1 MKNKLILVID
11 DDQDLREGIVEIL
24 TENGFEALGCENAE
38 AALQKMKIRRPS
50 IVIADNI
57 MPGMGG
63 MALIPIIKR
72 DHPDIKIIMITA
84 FSTVDNAVAA
94 MKSGA
99 DDYLAK
105 PFKRDDL
112 LVAVRRNLEVSKIER
127 RHDCPNMDEAL
138 ACLAN
143 PIRRQILDLLAKNKV
158 MRFMDLSRRL
168 GIKDHTKVNF
178 HLKNLK
184 SHHLLSQDRDKCYH
198 LTPQGEKMVE
208 CLDLMSKRIS
218 F

>member
-1 MKNKLILVID
+1 MINKKILVID
-11 DDQDLREGIVEIL
+11 DDRDLRESIIEIL
-24 TENGFEALGCENAE
+24 TDNGFEAIGCESAE
-38 AALQKMKIRRPS
+38 IALRTIKFQHPS
-50 IVIADNI
+50 IAIVDNM
-57 MPGMGG
+57 MPGMDG
-63 MALIPIIKR
+63 MALIPILKR
-72 DHPDIKIIMITA
+72 EHPGIKIIMITA
-84 FSTVDNAVAA
+84 FSTVDNAVTA

-112 LVAVRRNLEVSKIER
+112 LVAVKRSLEVSRFEHQGEDPRI
-127 RHDCPNMDEAL
+127 DETL

-143 PIRRQILDLLAKNKV
+143 PIRRNILVLLAEKREA
-158 MRFMDLSRRL
+158 RFMDLSRHL

-184 SHHLLSQDRDKCYH
+184 SHNLISQDRDKFYR

-208 CLDLMSKRIS
+208 GLDILSKRIS
-218 F
+218 